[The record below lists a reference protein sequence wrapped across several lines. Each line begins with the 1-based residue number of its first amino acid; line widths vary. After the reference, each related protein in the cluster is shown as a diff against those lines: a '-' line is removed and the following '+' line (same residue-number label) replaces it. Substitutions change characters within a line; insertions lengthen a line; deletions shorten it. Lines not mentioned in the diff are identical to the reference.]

1 MRIWGQ
7 KYATDSYLKPS
18 DLVAANP
25 PKLGIYS
32 FYSNDRKC
40 PLSSAAVRTG
50 SQQKCVLLNA
60 CPPPW
65 LTNNGF
71 PKIAATHSVSNLCIA
86 SQPECLSP
94 SRICPVI
101 LSELLSKHRQASCA
115 FLKDTRHGQGGH
127 RPGRSAPARGIPA
140 TPRQPTVQTRFSAA
154 VPLAAGNLNEEP
166 CYFYLPGFNPLYL
179 HAGSK

>member
-32 FYSNDRKC
+32 FYSNDRKF

-86 SQPECLSP
+86 SPPECLSP

-115 FLKDTRHGQGGH
+115 FLKDPRHGQGGH

-140 TPRQPTVQTRFSAA
+140 TPRQPAVQTCFSAA
-154 VPLAAGNLNEEP
+154 VPPAAGNLNEEP
-166 CYFYLPGFNPLYL
+166 RYFYLPGFNPLYL
-179 HAGSK
+179 QAGSK